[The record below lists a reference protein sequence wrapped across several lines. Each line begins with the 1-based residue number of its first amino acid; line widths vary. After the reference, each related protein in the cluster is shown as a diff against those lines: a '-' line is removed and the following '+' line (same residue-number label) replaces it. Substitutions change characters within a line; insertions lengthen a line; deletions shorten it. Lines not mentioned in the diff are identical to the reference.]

1 MSLFTC
7 EGTAKPAS
15 WQPYGG
21 PGGWN
26 DYDSIEVGNGSN
38 DGLTVPERQTQLS
51 LWSLASGP
59 LILGTDLTNLDSG
72 DLALLENSAVTA
84 VGQDGIPADRVIDS
98 GNEQV
103 FVKRQ
108 QNGTWDIGVFN
119 TDTSASHTFSVPLAQ
134 LRLSGP
140 VNVTDLWGGDSLGTV
155 SGTFTTTV
163 APGGSPSS
171 RPRPPPGPAGP
182 ASWSAGSQA
191 IA

>member
-1 MSLFTC
+1 
-7 EGTAKPAS
+7 
-15 WQPYGG
+15 
-21 PGGWN
+21 
-26 DYDSIEVGNGSN
+26 
-38 DGLTVPERQTQLS
+38 VPERQTQLS

-59 LILGTDLTNLDSG
+59 LILGTDLTDLDPG

-84 VGQDGIPADRVIDS
+84 VDQDGIPADRVIDS

-103 FVKRQ
+103 FDKRQ

-134 LRLSGP
+134 LGLSGP

-163 APGGSPSS
+163 APGGHPHLGHAHL
-171 RPRPPPGPAGP
+171 RDRRDRRAGQRAVRRLPKHPRRQHARALRRLPRHRGGNLALQRRDQPGMVADLRG
-182 ASWSAGSQA
+182 
-191 IA
+191 